1 MIFPIQKPYQLKET
15 NTKTNRR
22 QSDDDGDCVAAMAVV
37 FLFLLGFAVAV
48 HKSDVSV
55 CAP

>member
-22 QSDDDGDCVAAMAVV
+22 QSDDDDDCVAAMAV
-37 FLFLLGFAVAV
+37 FFFLLGFAVAV